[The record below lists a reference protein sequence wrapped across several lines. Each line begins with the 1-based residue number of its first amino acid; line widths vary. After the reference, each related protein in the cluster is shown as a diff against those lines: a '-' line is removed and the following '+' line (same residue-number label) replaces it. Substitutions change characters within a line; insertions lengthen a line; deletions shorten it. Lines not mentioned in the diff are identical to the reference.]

1 MEKQDQ
7 HQCQV
12 LLRLMLIQEKAKSP
26 YEDLKKKQNWTVAR
40 IKTGAD
46 LHNVKASDE
55 AATTGMVA
63 AWKFPETLWE
73 VMAEGAHLP
82 KQIFHVDEAGLYWKR
97 VADLSYISKEGKLLP
112 GNKVGKD
119 RLTLVTVLPGI

>member
-1 MEKQDQ
+1 MWERRHRIIIEIIQIN
-7 HQCQV
+7 V
-12 LLRLMLIQEKAKSP
+12 LI
-26 YEDLKKKQNWTVAR
+26 
-40 IKTGAD
+40 
-46 LHNVKASDE
+46 
-55 AATTGMVA
+55 
-63 AWKFPETLWE
+63 E